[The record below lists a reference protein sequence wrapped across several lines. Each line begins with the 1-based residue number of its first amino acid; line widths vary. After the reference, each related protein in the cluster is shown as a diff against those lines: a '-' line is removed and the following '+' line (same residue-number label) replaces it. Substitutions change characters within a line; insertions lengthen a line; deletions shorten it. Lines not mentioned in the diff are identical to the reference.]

1 VLEKLQ
7 REYKMAG
14 VLNVSIKYNVTGI
27 GDEVLMTNTQTRTV
41 PVELA
46 RGYSVVSA
54 QGSGQL
60 LDTGDVALAKVYG
73 VYIKAEVGTIYILLD
88 TAAAEAVTTTNAHMV
103 LLVGEDAFLPINA
116 ANNAG
121 IVIDSVA
128 ATDAY
133 SYVVTGKA

>member
-1 VLEKLQ
+1 
-7 REYKMAG
+7 MAG
-14 VLNVSIKYNVTGI
+14 IANVSIKFNVTGI

-46 RGYSVVSA
+46 RGYSIVSA

-88 TAAAEAVTTTNAHMV
+88 TAAAEAVTTTNAHLA

-133 SYVVTGKA
+133 SYVVLGKA

>member
-1 VLEKLQ
+1 
-7 REYKMAG
+7 MAG
-14 VLNVSIKYNVTGI
+14 VANVSIKLNVTGI

-46 RGYSVVSA
+46 RGYSIVAA

-88 TAAAEAVTTTNAHMV
+88 TAAAEAVTTTNAH
-103 LLVGEDAFLPINA
+103 LALSVGEDCFLPINA
-116 ANNAG
+116 TNNAG
-121 IVIDSVA
+121 IVIDSAA

-133 SYVVTGKA
+133 SYVVLGKA

>member
-1 VLEKLQ
+1 
-7 REYKMAG
+7 MAG
-14 VLNVSIKYNVTGI
+14 VANVSIKLNVTGI

-60 LDTGDVALAKVYG
+60 LDTGDVALDKVYG

-88 TAAAEAVTTTNAHMV
+88 TASAEAVTTTNAHLT
-103 LLVGEDAFLPINA
+103 LLVGEDCFLPINA

-121 IVIDSVA
+121 IVIDSAA

-133 SYVVTGKA
+133 SYVVLGKS